1 MFQDSRRLRQE
12 DPKFEASLDCKERPY
27 ISLRRGCICSSS
39 GWRSENSLQESVLI
53 HSGQAWHGCPVTS
66 PHPSWEQ
73 QSDLFEGFY
82 HSHVWQIPQNF

>member
-53 HSGQAWHGCPVTS
+53 HKWSGLARVPCHQPTS
-66 PHPSWEQ
+66 FLGAAE
-73 QSDLFEGFY
+73 
-82 HSHVWQIPQNF
+82 